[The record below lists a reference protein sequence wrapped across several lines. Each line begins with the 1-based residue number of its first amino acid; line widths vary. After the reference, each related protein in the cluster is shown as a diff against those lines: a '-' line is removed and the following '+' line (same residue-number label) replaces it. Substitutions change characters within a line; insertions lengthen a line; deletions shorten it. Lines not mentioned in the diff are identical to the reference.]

1 MSFEEKATWVYAVV
15 AAGVSIVYFVII
27 LGQAGDTPVAEIAY
41 APVMLAAI
49 GVAIALS
56 IMGAISVA
64 ISSPQD
70 ADKADERD
78 RDIHRYGEYF
88 GFYVLSVGVVVALI
102 LTIAEVEYFW
112 IANMIY
118 LAFVAASLTSAVLKI
133 RAYRR
138 GF

>member
-1 MSFEEKATWVYAVV
+1 
-15 AAGVSIVYFVII
+15 
-27 LGQAGDTPVAEIAY
+27 
-41 APVMLAAI
+41 
-49 GVAIALS
+49 
-56 IMGAISVA
+56 
-64 ISSPQD
+64 
-70 ADKADERD
+70 DKADERD

-88 GFYVLSVGVVVALI
+88 GFYVLSVGVVLALI

-112 IANMIY
+112 IAHMIY